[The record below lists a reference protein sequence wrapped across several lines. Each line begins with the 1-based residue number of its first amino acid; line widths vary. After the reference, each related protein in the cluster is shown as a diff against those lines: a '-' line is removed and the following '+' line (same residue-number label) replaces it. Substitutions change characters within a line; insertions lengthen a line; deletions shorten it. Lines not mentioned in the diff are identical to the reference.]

1 MPSQLTMQQI
11 EQPLLPR
18 YRIDRRP
25 DYPSG
30 LMTVVIVD
38 LANDAGV
45 RLQAG
50 ETLLDGV
57 GRLVRALEG

>member
-1 MPSQLTMQQI
+1 M
-11 EQPLLPR
+11 LPR